1 MSVESE
7 IVLRQDRWS
16 RETIAE
22 KLAEYEQADQRTS
35 SQRQLA
41 QELGIPRT
49 TLQHWLERKEVLDV
63 DPAVAVFFGSP
74 AGVAFLQRIV
84 LAAHFVMT
92 LVGPC
97 GIRLVCLLLE
107 ISGLDTFVAASYGPQ
122 QKVSA
127 AMEQAVVSFG
137 EEEKENLKAGMPS
150 DKQITVCQDETFH
163 PEVCLVAIEPVSN
176 YILLE
181 KYTDRRTAD
190 EWTSAMA
197 SAIQGLP
204 VEIIQSTS
212 DEGRGIL
219 HHVKEDLGV
228 SHSPDLFH
236 VQQGLVQGTSIALA
250 NRTRQAEQAADEA
263 AQRVSHCQEK
273 QVTAMKKERSL
284 DQEIEAAQEQER
296 QARQVLESNAQQQQ
310 QVSQA
315 IRDIGTEYHPF
326 DLETGKPRSAEQ
338 LADSLTQRFTEIE
351 TVATAANLPER
362 CIQKIHKAKRVVVE
376 MIATLAF
383 FWLTVQTKV
392 EALSLTPEVEQ
403 IVYHHII
410 PAMYLHLVS
419 KKTTDPS
426 RRSMLQ
432 KQSEALL
439 APALSGRGG
448 PLAGL
453 QPEEVQVIE
462 RVAWECA
469 QCFQR
474 SSSCVEGRN
483 GQLALRHHSL
493 HRLTDRKLT
502 ALTTVHNFFIQRSD
516 GTTAA
521 ERFFGT
527 KPRDL
532 FEWLLERVELPGWP
546 AQKRSQPCQKE
557 FLPQFSS

>member
-1 MSVESE
+1 MVADDEG
-7 IVLRQDRWS
+7 VLHKDHWS

-22 KLAEYEQADQRTS
+22 KLAEYEQADQGTS
-35 SQRQLA
+35 SQRQLS

-49 TLQHWLERKEVLDV
+49 TLQHWLERKEILDV

-74 AGVAFLQRIV
+74 AGVAFLRRIV

-97 GIRLVCLLLE
+97 GIRLVSLLLE
-107 ISGLDTFVAASYGPQ
+107 LSGLDAFVAASYGPQ
-122 QKVSA
+122 QKVSM
-127 AMEQAVVSFG
+127 AMEQSVVAFG
-137 EEEKENLKAGMPS
+137 QEEKENLKAGIPS
-150 DKQITVCQDETFH
+150 GKQITVCQDETFH
-163 PEVCLVAIEPVSN
+163 PEICLVAIEPVSN

-181 KYTDRRTAD
+181 KYADSRTAD
-190 EWTSAMA
+190 EWTRSMA
-197 SAIQGLP
+197 SATQSLP
-204 VEIIQSTS
+204 IEIIQSTS

-219 HHVKEDLGV
+219 RHVKEDLGV
-228 SHSPDLFH
+228 SHSPDVFH

-250 NRTRQAEQAADEA
+250 NRKRQAEQAVDEA
-263 AQRVSHCQEK
+263 AERVSQTQKK
-273 QVTAMKKERSL
+273 QAAAVNL

-296 QARQVLESNAQQQQ
+296 QARQVLETNVQQQQ
-310 QVSQA
+310 QVSQT
-315 IRDIGTEYHPF
+315 IREIGTEYHPY

-338 LADSLTQRFTEIE
+338 LATSLAQRFADIE
-351 TVATAANLPER
+351 AVATAANLPER
-362 CIQKIHKAKRVVVE
+362 CVKKIHKAKKVILE
-376 MIATLAF
+376 MVATLAF
-383 FWLTVQTKV
+383 FWIAVQTKV
-392 EALSLTPEVEQ
+392 EALSLAPEVEQ
-403 IVYHHII
+403 IVYNHVI
-410 PAMYLHLVS
+410 PAMYLHLVA
-419 KKTTDPS
+419 KKTSDPA
-426 RRSMLQ
+426 RRSMLH

-439 APALSGRGG
+439 APALSASG

-453 QPEEVQVIE
+453 QLEEVQVIE

-483 GQLALRHHSL
+483 GQLSLRHHSL

-516 GTTAA
+516 GTTPA

-532 FEWLLERVELPGWP
+532 FEWLLDRVELPGRP
-546 AQKRSQPCQKE
+546 AQKRHQPCRKE
-557 FLPQFSS
+557 FLPQFAS